1 MKQMALIWS
10 LCFIII
16 IFLIVF
22 KNKENNR
29 GEVLKEDLA
38 VYVNDELKD
47 SIPSKEEVKNFVN
60 NAKELSSDDKIAYL
74 RNDIATHNFI
84 GFAPIMEFILD
95 NLVEPPL
102 TFFHII
108 T

>member
-1 MKQMALIWS
+1 MKRKVVEQMKKMALIWS

-16 IFLIVF
+16 ILLVVF

-29 GEVLKEDLA
+29 SEVLKEDLA

-60 NAKELSSDDKIAYL
+60 KD
-74 RNDIATHNFI
+74 
-84 GFAPIMEFILD
+84 
-95 NLVEPPL
+95 
-102 TFFHII
+102 
-108 T
+108 